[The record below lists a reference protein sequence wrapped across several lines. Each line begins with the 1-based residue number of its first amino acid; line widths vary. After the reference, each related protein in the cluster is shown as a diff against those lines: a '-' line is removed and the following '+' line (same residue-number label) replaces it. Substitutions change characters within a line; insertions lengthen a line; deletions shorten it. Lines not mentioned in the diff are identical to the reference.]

1 MSMGVRCSEFEF
13 ARDIN
18 HLSALVMLV
27 MCSKGDM
34 RFFSFKMLLTGLLV
48 VGQIVSIGP
57 VSGMDIS
64 KIDLGKIPPDGGAK
78 YNRLIFEKSPYL
90 LQHAENPVDWYPWG
104 EEAFARARR
113 ENKPIFL
120 SIGYSTCHW
129 CHVMAHE
136 SFASL
141 RVAEIL
147 NRHFISIKVDREER
161 PDIDGIYMK
170 VAQIISGRGGW
181 PLTVFMT
188 PDRKPFFA
196 GTYFPVESGYGRPGF
211 VDIIESTIE
220 LWQSDQERLLGSAE
234 KITGLINETAGKK
247 EAGKLDESILVKA
260 YQQFASIY
268 DSQYGG
274 FGKAPKFP
282 SPHQLMF
289 LLRYWQR
296 TGEEQA
302 LEMVKE
308 TLTALR
314 KGGIYDQL
322 GWGFHRYSTDREFL
336 VPHFEKMLYD
346 QALLA
351 IAYLETYQATG
362 EDFFADTAREIFSY
376 VLRDMTAP
384 TGGFY
389 SAEDADSEGVEGKFY
404 LWSVAEITNLLGAE
418 DGAEFSKVFGI
429 KKDGNYHDEVTG
441 NQTGLNILHLQ
452 ETDFPTALEKS
463 RQILFAKRAERIHP
477 FKDDKI
483 LTSWNGLMIAAL
495 AMGGRVLGESSYLAA
510 AEKAADF
517 IIRELRDDKGRLLR
531 RYRDGEAALPAYLD
545 DYAFLVYGLMNLYE
559 ADFNDDYLLLAVELT
574 YDMVNLFWDD
584 EHEVFNFS
592 GSGNEELL
600 GSIRD
605 FYDGAIPAGNSVALL
620 NILKLSK
627 ITVEPKFREMSAKM
641 SRKIMVEA
649 GEYPPGYAMFL
660 SAVDYLL
667 GPAGEIVIAGKPDSA
682 ATGAVLKLLN
692 RSFAP
697 NKVVVLHQPGPEGL
711 KIEKIAGYTKFQTM
725 VDGQTTV
732 YLCRDYTCEKPI
744 INLDELAKAI
754 KDFPGPANV
763 GSVKK

>member
-1 MSMGVRCSEFEF
+1 M
-13 ARDIN
+13 D
-18 HLSALVMLV
+18 
-27 MCSKGDM
+27 SKADK
-34 RFFSFKMLLTGLLV
+34 RFLSFKKLLTGLLV
-48 VGQIVSIGP
+48 VGQIITAGP
-57 VSGMDIS
+57 VSSMDIS
-64 KIDLGKIPPDGGAK
+64 KIDLGKIPPDGGEK

-136 SFASL
+136 SFESL

-161 PDIDGIYMK
+161 PDIDSIYMK

-181 PLTVFMT
+181 PLTLFLT

-196 GTYFPVESGYGRPGF
+196 GTYFPVESRYGRPGF
-211 VDIIESTIE
+211 IDVLESTIE
-220 LWQSDQERLLGSAE
+220 LWQKDQEQLLGSAE
-234 KITGLINETAGKK
+234 KITGLINQTASQK
-247 EAGKLDESILVKA
+247 EVGKLDEAILAKA
-260 YQQFASIY
+260 YQQFAGSY

-274 FGKAPKFP
+274 FGQAPKFP

-289 LLRYWQR
+289 LLRYWRR
-296 TGEEQA
+296 TGEEKA
-302 LEMVKE
+302 LVMVKE

-322 GWGFHRYSTDREFL
+322 GGGFHRYSTDREFL

-351 IAYLETYQATG
+351 TAYLETYQATG
-362 EDFFADTAREIFSY
+362 DKFFADTAREIFSY

-384 TGGFY
+384 AGAFY

-404 LWSVAEITNLLGAE
+404 LWSAAEITKLLGAE
-418 DGAEFSKVFGI
+418 AGAEFNKVFGV

-441 NQTGLNILHLQ
+441 NQTGLNILHLR
-452 ETDFPTALEKS
+452 ETGMPASLAKS

-495 AMGGRVLGESSYLAA
+495 AMGGRVLGEAKYLAA
-510 AEKAADF
+510 AGKAADF
-517 IIRELRDDKGRLLR
+517 IIKELRDDKGRLLR
-531 RYRDGEAALPAYLD
+531 RYRGGEAALPGYLD
-545 DYAFLVYGLMNLYE
+545 DYAFMVYGLMNLYE
-559 ADFNDDYLLLAVELT
+559 ADFKDDYLLLAAELT
-574 YDMVNLFWDD
+574 GDMVDLFWDD
-584 EHEVFNFS
+584 GHGVFNFS
-592 GSGNEELL
+592 GTGNEELL

-620 NILKLSK
+620 NILKLGK
-627 ITVEPKFREMSAKM
+627 ITDAAKLREMADKM
-641 SRKIMVEA
+641 SRKIMVEVA
-649 GEYPPGYAMFL
+649 AYPPGYAMFL

-667 GPAGEIVIAGKPDSA
+667 GPAGEIVIAGKADAA
-682 ATGAVLKLLN
+682 ATGAVLKLIN

-697 NKVVVLHQPGPEGL
+697 NKVVVLHRPGREGL

-744 INLDELAKAI
+744 VDLDELAKVI
-754 KDFPGPANV
+754 IGFPGTANA
-763 GSVKK
+763 GSANK

>member
-1 MSMGVRCSEFEF
+1 MGIK
-13 ARDIN
+13 AN
-18 HLSALVMLV
+18 
-27 MCSKGDM
+27 KG
-34 RFFSFKMLLTGLLV
+34 FLSFKKLLTGLLV
-48 VGQIVSIGP
+48 VGQIVTAGP

-64 KIDLGKIPPDGGAK
+64 KIDLGRIPPDGGEK

-90 LQHAENPVDWYPWG
+90 LQHADNPVDWYPWG

-136 SFASL
+136 SFVSL

-147 NRHFISIKVDREER
+147 NRDFISIKVDREER
-161 PDIDGIYMK
+161 PDIDSIYMK
-170 VAQIISGRGGW
+170 VAQIIGGRGGW

-196 GTYFPVESGYGRPGF
+196 GTYFPLESGYGRPGLL
-211 VDIIESTIE
+211 DILGSTIE
-220 LWQSDQERLLGSAE
+220 LWQKDRDRLLGSAE
-234 KITGLINETAGKK
+234 KITGLINQTAAKK
-247 EAGKLDESILVKA
+247 APARLDESILAKA
-260 YQQFASIY
+260 YQQFTTTY
-268 DSQYGG
+268 DSEYGG

-296 TGEEQA
+296 TGEENA
-302 LEMVKE
+302 LAMVKK
-308 TLTALR
+308 TLIALR
-314 KGGIYDQL
+314 RGGIYDQL
-322 GWGFHRYSTDREFL
+322 GGGFHRYSTDREFL

-362 EDFFADTAREIFSY
+362 EVFFADTAREIFSY

-384 TGGFY
+384 GGAFY

-404 LWSVAEITNLLGAE
+404 LWSAAEIISLLGAAA
-418 DGAEFSKVFGI
+418 GAEFNQVFGV
-429 KKDGNYHDEVTG
+429 KKAGNYHDEVTG
-441 NQTGLNILHLQ
+441 SQTGLNILHLQ
-452 ETDFPTALEKS
+452 EAGFPDSLAKA
-463 RQILFAKRAERIHP
+463 RQLLFAKRAERIHP

-495 AMGGRVLGESSYLAA
+495 AMGSRVLGDASYLAA

-517 IIRELRDDKGRLLR
+517 VIKELRDDQGRLLR

-559 ADFNDDYLLLAVELT
+559 ADFNDDYLLLASELT
-574 YDMVNLFWDD
+574 DDMADLFWDA
-584 EHEVFNFS
+584 EHQVFNFS
-592 GSGNEELL
+592 GSGNEVLL
-600 GSIRD
+600 GAIRD

-620 NILKLSK
+620 NMLKLSK
-627 ITVEPKFREMSAKM
+627 ITGQTKLREMADKM

-649 GEYPPGYAMFL
+649 AEYPSGYAMFL
-660 SAVDYLL
+660 TAVDYLL

-682 ATGAVLKLLN
+682 ASLAVLKLIN

-697 NKVVVLHQPGPEGL
+697 NKVVVLNRPGRAGL
-711 KIEKIAGYTKFQTM
+711 KIEKIAGYTKFQKM
-725 VDGQTTV
+725 VDGKTTV
-732 YLCRDYTCEKPI
+732 YLCRDYSCEKPI
-744 INLDELAKAI
+744 VDLDELAQVI
-754 KDFPGPANV
+754 NDFPGPARV
-763 GSVKK
+763 GSANK